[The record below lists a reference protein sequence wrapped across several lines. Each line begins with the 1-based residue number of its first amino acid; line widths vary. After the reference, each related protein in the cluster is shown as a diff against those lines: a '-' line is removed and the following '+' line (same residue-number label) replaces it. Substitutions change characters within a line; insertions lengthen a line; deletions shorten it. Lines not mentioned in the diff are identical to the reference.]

1 MLEAIFSIF
10 TTFDFAAFPA
20 AFFSLFD
27 FSTYTLFTWAAFAL
41 TVIGMVLSLF
51 FWLNRDI
58 RKQLNLGGA
67 LSFFFTAAIGTVLML
82 SMNGLLIHNTG
93 FMWIP
98 VLLPAIINLF
108 LLREY
113 CGAFFG
119 IGAAVAFGSFLLLGF
134 LLPQDMPIGDMV
146 LASCS
151 QAIPFSGLVMQY
163 VIIFTDI
170 AENGLY
176 PKKPRRNG
184 RKRGRLADTYYTK
197 KRHAERAVPK
207 SKPSSSRTSSYSSS
221 GSSYSSYDSGY
232 KDVNASRA
240 ELQNQFIHGRLSLA
254 EKERLAK
261 EHNDKYFDAVR
272 VDENGLYQNVYGH
285 PDDFKQDL
293 SQD

>member
-1 MLEAIFSIF
+1 MLEDFIRFF
-10 TTFDFAAFPA
+10 TRFDLTVLTEKLL
-20 AFFSLFD
+20 SLLD
-27 FSTYTLFTWAAFAL
+27 FSTYTVFTWIAFAL
-41 TVIGMVLSLF
+41 IGIGMVLSLF

-98 VLLPAIINLF
+98 VLLPAIINLI

-134 LLPQDMPIGDMV
+134 LLPQDMPFGDMV

-176 PKKPRRNG
+176 PKKPRRYG
-184 RKRGRLADTYYTK
+184 RKRGRLADTHYIK
-197 KRHAERAVPK
+197 KHRASRTAK
-207 SKPSSSRTSSYSSS
+207 NNKPSSSRTSSYSSS
-221 GSSYSSYDSGY
+221 GSSYSLYDSGY
-232 KDVNASRA
+232 QDVNASRA
-240 ELQNQFIHGRLSLA
+240 ELQNRFVHGRLSLA